1 MLSATTSLI
10 AQKIVG
16 NVVDVDGKPIPY
28 VNVVLLN
35 TQDSTFIEGT
45 ISGQNGEFSLND
57 VRFQGLLKLS
67 SIGYQTL
74 FINCK
79 GESNL
84 GKITLLNNAYNLDSV
99 VVKSK
104 LPKTIVRD
112 GGVFTTVSGTILEKM
127 GTIYNLLDKIP
138 QLIVQDNKIKVFGRG
153 EPIFYLDGRLM
164 KDLSELE
171 RLQSE
176 DVKSVEVINNPGA
189 GYGASVKAVVRIS
202 LKKKKGEGFGA
213 NVRSYG
219 AINEK
224 YRTSGYGQLNLDF
237 LKTGLGISA
246 TLYSRESHRQ
256 DDKDI
261 QQYTFS
267 DNTWSQVNNIKN
279 EGRYQQIYSRFEV
292 TYQINSNN
300 SIGTSLSYNR
310 MPSNKNNTNMTSK
323 IFKNIQLTENSYSNI
338 LTPEQV
344 STVSNN
350 IYYVGKIGK
359 VGLDFNFD
367 WLWNKKK
374 EISKTHET
382 YKTVEEERQ
391 NILVCSKNN
400 TKNRL
405 AASKLVVTIPCLK
418 GVVSLG
424 GEYSKCNR
432 DYRYIVEPKDILEDN
447 DGIIKESL
455 ASGFIEYRRNFG
467 ILKLQLGLRYEH
479 ANYNYHE
486 NQAYELGLNHVY
498 RNFLPSLML
507 NLPIGDWQMQLGY
520 GTDIQRPTYYAMRNS
535 IQYDN
540 KYTYEAGN
548 PYLVSQISRNVN
560 YDISYKWMSANIM
573 YSHVSDPLL
582 LYSQPYE
589 NNPQVAML
597 QTVNWSSFDLFTAS
611 LNFSPK
617 IGIWS
622 PACRMMVQKQW
633 LDMNTHDNHE
643 LGHLLANFRIT
654 NTFDT
659 KFFTATLGFNV
670 QTTGDDMA
678 TYYNKGYFCANLSI
692 YKSLLKR
699 RLTIYFDAYNLFG
712 TGNSSSR
719 LYSGTMREIR
729 YHNFSTSE
737 YSLTI
742 SYSFNSIKNK
752 YKGKGSGKE
761 QRQRL

>member
-1 MLSATTSLI
+1 MLSATTFLM
-10 AQKIVG
+10 AQDIVG
-16 NVVDVDGKPIPY
+16 NVVDVDGKPLPY

-35 TQDSTFIEGT
+35 THDSTYIKGT

-57 VRFQGLLKLS
+57 VESQGLLKFS
-67 SIGYQTL
+67 SIGYKTL
-74 FINCK
+74 FVDYK
-79 GESNL
+79 EKSNL
-84 GKITLLNNAYNLDSV
+84 GKIILLNNEYSLDSV
-99 VVKSK
+99 TVKSK
-104 LPKTIVRD
+104 LPKTVVRD
-112 GGVFTTVSGTILEKM
+112 GGVLTTVSGTVLEKM
-127 GTIYNLLDKIP
+127 GTICNLLDKIP
-138 QLIVQDNKIKVFGRG
+138 QLIVQDNKIEVFGRG
-153 EPIFYLDGRLM
+153 EPIFYLNGRLV

-202 LKKKKGEGFGA
+202 LKKKRGEGLGA
-213 NVRSYG
+213 NIRSYG

-224 YRTSGYGQLNLDF
+224 YRTSGYGQLILDY
-237 LKTGLGISA
+237 LKAGLGVSA

-267 DNTWSQVNNIKN
+267 DNTWSQANNIRSAD
-279 EGRYQQIYSRFEV
+279 RYQQVYSNLEV

-300 SIGTSLSYNR
+300 SIGASLSYNR
-310 MPSNKNNTNMTSK
+310 MPSNKGTANMKSK
-323 IFKNIQLTENSYSNI
+323 IFKDLQLIENSYSNI

-344 STVSNN
+344 STVANN

-374 EISKTHET
+374 ENSKTHET
-382 YKTVEEERQ
+382 YQTVEEDEQ
-391 NILVCSKNN
+391 NILVDYRNN

-405 AASKLVVTIPCLK
+405 AASKLVATIPCFK
-418 GVVSLG
+418 GIISLG

-432 DYRYIVEPKDILEDN
+432 DYRYIVEPKGILEDN
-447 DGIIKESL
+447 DGLIEESL
-455 ASGFIEYRRNFG
+455 ASGFIDYRRDIG
-467 ILKLQLGLRYEH
+467 ILKFQLGLRYEV

-486 NQAYELGLNHVY
+486 NQAYEFGQNYVY

-507 NLPIGDWQMQLGY
+507 SLPIGDWQMQLGY

-560 YDISYKWMSANIM
+560 YDISYKWMSANMM

-582 LYSQPYE
+582 LYSQPYK
-589 NNPQVAML
+589 NNPQIALL
-597 QTVNWSSFDLFTAS
+597 QTVNWTSLDLFTAS
-611 LNFSPK
+611 FNFSPK

-622 PACRMMVQKQW
+622 PSCRMMVQKQW
-633 LDMNTHDNHE
+633 FDMNTHDNHK
-643 LGHLLANFRIT
+643 LGHLLASFRIA

-659 KFFTATLGFNV
+659 KFFTATLGCNV

-742 SYSFNSIKNK
+742 SYNFNSIKNK
-752 YKGKGSGKE
+752 YKGSGAGKE
-761 QRQRL
+761 QRHRL